1 MLNLFAIYRLPP
13 EAAEVFTRWAF
24 KLSLPLLPQ
33 DIKESAANV
42 KARFIFFPPTT
53 KVLKAPKLTVT
64 SPFRL
69 RRWSCEA
76 PTRHADEPDS
86 LEWFSRF
93 TLERTRQLRS
103 VLSFSFCF
111 CFLTLRFSIVV
122 KKQKRQDRWDFE
134 PKSNKAVRRTKQWT
148 PLNWT
153 RAQ

>member
-1 MLNLFAIYRLPP
+1 MLNLFAIYLLPP
-13 EAAEVFTRWAF
+13 EAAEVFTHQAF

-33 DIKESAANV
+33 DLQESAANV
-42 KARFIFFPPTT
+42 KARFIFFSSTT

-64 SPFRL
+64 SSFRL

-93 TLERTRQLRS
+93 TLECKRQLWS
-103 VLSFSFCF
+103 VLLFSFWF

-122 KKQKRQDRWDFE
+122 KN
-134 PKSNKAVRRTKQWT
+134 KSGKIDETLSRKAIKQWDGQNNG
-148 PLNWT
+148 LH
-153 RAQ
+153 